1 MHVISN
7 DVHAPSLRGGIE
19 ALVVQLAAS
28 LGRIED
34 QLDSDRVSSSLQP
47 GSLSAYL
54 ARNYDLEHGHAIGPL
69 ACDVFDML
77 YRGIVH
83 PNHQCHFGFFVP
95 GVQAACVRADTLTAL
110 LNPPLGAWSYSP
122 PTCKTDTVDLTAF

>member
-7 DVHAPSLRGGIE
+7 DVHAPSLRVGIE
-19 ALVVQLAAS
+19 ALVGHLAAS

-34 QLDSDRVSSSLQP
+34 QLDSDRVLSSLQP

-54 ARNYDLEHGHAIGPL
+54 ARYFDLEHGHALGPL

-83 PNHQCHFGFFVP
+83 TIPRCHLLLLVP
-95 GVQAACVRADTLTAL
+95 ATQVACVRAHTSTT
-110 LNPPLGAWSYSP
+110 PVTPSE
-122 PTCKTDTVDLTAF
+122 